1 MRRFTC
7 HASQND
13 SFDRRLNQMA
23 EDAKKRAADAAKAFT
38 AKAEEAMND
47 AKRKASKFQDTND
60 LKGKAAKA
68 ARQAN
73 QRLEELG
80 YDVRKQAVRWDR
92 QYGFSDKAE
101 QAKEYA
107 QEQVQNLDKQLNL
120 RQKFRNF
127 QSEFRLRW
135 PAIRRNVNSF
145 LDTTLGKAV
154 ATLFFAWFVLS
165 GWFFRLFFYSVW
177 LLPLAAPLLIGTLS
191 KNLIVEGACPACGT
205 RYVGSRNQIVVCQR
219 CRGVVWQPRQ
229 DFSKDSRA
237 ADPTIIDIDLDQ

>member
-1 MRRFTC
+1 MAMAVARAAPGAASLALANSTPSRSQSECSISEKSRLCPCHLPPPASVSFPSRSVRRGSVVRRFTC

-135 PAIRRNVNSF
+135 PAVC
-145 LDTTLGKAV
+145 
-154 ATLFFAWFVLS
+154 
-165 GWFFRLFFYSVW
+165 
-177 LLPLAAPLLIGTLS
+177 LPPALRVSP
-191 KNLIVEGACPACGT
+191 VMGACWLQT
-205 RYVGSRNQIVVCQR
+205 
-219 CRGVVWQPRQ
+219 
-229 DFSKDSRA
+229 
-237 ADPTIIDIDLDQ
+237 